1 MNNNPLL
8 LLALLLLC
16 TTSVFAQTATTTP
29 KLRIIT
35 GPWRTDFLLGDKTV
49 SNRQVQLHLG
59 KTSPAASDCWKKSN
73 HYAVIGLCSG
83 LVGLGG
89 GIAAVYGGN
98 FATRTAGSAVVI
110 AGLSGAA
117 VLLISSKVKQ
127 QQAQKM
133 YNRQYGY

>member
-16 TTSVFAQTATTTP
+16 TTSVFAQTATTP

-59 KTSPAASDCWKKSN
+59 KTSPAASNRWKKSN
-73 HYAVIGLCSG
+73 HHAIIGLCSG
-83 LVGLGG
+83 LIGLGG

-98 FATRTAGSAVVI
+98 SAARTAGSAVVI